1 MAKTKNDGYGNYTAD
16 ADELD
21 KAIGSLPLIRG
32 VWFFVDPKDG
42 ANTND
47 GKSPSG
53 AVADIKT
60 AYDLCESGRGDGI
73 VVYSAGTTA
82 ANTSSY
88 LTAVLDWSKH
98 GITVLGIASGSWVYG
113 RARIANAAATT
124 NIANLVTVSGS
135 NNFFKNIAMFN
146 GGSNVASVGCLKVTG
161 HRNHFENC
169 HFVGAGHATPAAAVG
184 AYDVLVDGGQ
194 DNSFEKCVLGTDTI
208 VRAAAN
214 GNVLFD
220 GGAWRTKFTDCD
232 IVAYS
237 ETAGKGAI
245 KSADADAISGFHVF
259 SRCRFTAWKPNGLG
273 ALTSAFIG
281 TKPTSGQIL
290 IDSCTLA
297 GWAAWDSVGGND
309 TLYIANSDATASG
322 AGGIATA
329 V

>member
-1 MAKTKNDGYGNYTAD
+1 MKIKNDGYGNYTGD
-16 ADELD
+16 ADELT
-21 KAIGSLPLIRG
+21 KAVGSLPLIRG
-32 VWFFVDPKDG
+32 VWYFVDPKDG
-42 ANTND
+42 LASND

-53 AVADIKT
+53 AVDNIKT

-73 VVYSAGTTA
+73 VVFSAGTTA
-82 ANTSSY
+82 ANTTSY
-88 LTAVLDWSKH
+88 LSAVLDWAKH
-98 GITVLGIASGSWVYG
+98 GITVVGVSSGTRAFG

-124 NIANLVTVSGS
+124 NIANLITVSGS
-135 NNFFKNIAMFN
+135 NNAFKNIALFN

-161 HRNHFENC
+161 NRNFFENC

-184 AYDVLVDGGQ
+184 AYDLEVNAGQ
-194 DNSFEKCVLGTDTI
+194 ENTFEKCIFGTDSVI
-208 VRAAAN
+208 RAAAN
-214 GNVLFD
+214 ANIRFD
-220 GGAWRTKFTDCD
+220 GDAWRNYFYDCD

-237 ETAGKGAI
+237 ATAGKGAI
-245 KSADADAISGFHVF
+245 MSVDAAAFNGFQVF
-259 SRCRFTAWKPNGLG
+259 SRCRFTAWKENGIG

-309 TLYIANSDATASG
+309 TLYIANSAAVASG